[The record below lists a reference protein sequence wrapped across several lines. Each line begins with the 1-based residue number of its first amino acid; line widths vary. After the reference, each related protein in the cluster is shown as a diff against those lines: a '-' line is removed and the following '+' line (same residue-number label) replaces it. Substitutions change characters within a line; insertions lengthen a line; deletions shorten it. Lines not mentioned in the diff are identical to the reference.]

1 MGARQLVLSL
11 LVIAMTASVAWPQAS
26 TATVSG
32 TVRDQTGAVIPG
44 ATVTLTNRNTNVG
57 SKTTTNEVG
66 FYVFPGTLPGP
77 YLLAVEAG
85 GMQRFEGSLTVQVQQ
100 SAVVDVAMKVG
111 QTATEVQVVDVTPM
125 IQVDNPTLGHVLE
138 RARIEQLPINGRN
151 VTSLLQTVPGM
162 EGTRAFG
169 LREGSHELV
178 LDGAALTDRLW
189 GGTVRRQPGLDT
201 IQEFKVENN
210 SSSAKFTR
218 PTTMV
223 MTTKS
228 GTNQLHGAAFWTN
241 RNNAVGKARSRT
253 DNYTKAPFLNRNEF
267 GVSSGGP
274 VYIPKLYNGKDR
286 TFWFFAYEGLRNI
299 APSTQLWYVPTQA
312 MRNGDFRELV
322 DSQHR
327 QINIYNPYTTNPDT
341 WAREQFSHNGQLNVI
356 NPNLMSPLAKALF
369 EITPLPTN
377 DANPMLDANWI
388 GPVPGWQRSWTVTTR
403 IDHRFTDK
411 DQFYGRYTQGDYTN
425 FSQFYSQ
432 PMLNGVPGT
441 TRTLSP
447 NKSLALSWCGRLRRH
462 SSMNFL

>member
-1 MGARQLVLSL
+1 VGARQLVLSL

-218 PTTMV
+218 PTTCLLY
-223 MTTKS
+223 T
-228 GTNQLHGAAFWTN
+228 
-241 RNNAVGKARSRT
+241 SRC
-253 DNYTKAPFLNRNEF
+253 
-267 GVSSGGP
+267 V
-274 VYIPKLYNGKDR
+274 
-286 TFWFFAYEGLRNI
+286 
-299 APSTQLWYVPTQA
+299 
-312 MRNGDFRELV
+312 
-322 DSQHR
+322 
-327 QINIYNPYTTNPDT
+327 
-341 WAREQFSHNGQLNVI
+341 
-356 NPNLMSPLAKALF
+356 
-369 EITPLPTN
+369 
-377 DANPMLDANWI
+377 
-388 GPVPGWQRSWTVTTR
+388 
-403 IDHRFTDK
+403 
-411 DQFYGRYTQGDYTN
+411 
-425 FSQFYSQ
+425 
-432 PMLNGVPGT
+432 
-441 TRTLSP
+441 
-447 NKSLALSWCGRLRRH
+447 
-462 SSMNFL
+462 